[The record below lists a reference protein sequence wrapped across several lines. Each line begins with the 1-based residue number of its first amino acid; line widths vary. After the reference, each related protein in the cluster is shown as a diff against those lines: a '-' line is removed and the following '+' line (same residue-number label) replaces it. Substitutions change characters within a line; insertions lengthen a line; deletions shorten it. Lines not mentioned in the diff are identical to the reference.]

1 VPSNPSRLP
10 GKPVECGFGARLGAA
25 VAGRGPLCVGIDP
38 HPELLR
44 QWGVSD
50 DAAGLERF
58 ALPAVEVLGPEVAL
72 VKPQSA
78 FFERHGARGI
88 AVLERVLVAARDAG
102 ALVLLDVKRGDIGST
117 MAGYAAAYL
126 SDETPL
132 AADAI
137 TVSPYFGVGALEPA
151 FELANATGRG
161 VFVLALTSN
170 PEGAGVQAAVTGT
183 GSTVAQSVIDA
194 VAARN
199 TGRLGDFGVV
209 VGATAAA
216 GALQLEAL
224 NGPILVPG
232 IGAQAAALGDLPHIF
247 GAAVHRVLP
256 TTARQLLRHGPEP
269 ASLRHAAR
277 RMADEARSLL
287 EFLSRQVGGAPRVE
301 RPAVRGI
308 RSPHNSDHP

>member
-1 VPSNPSRLP
+1 
-10 GKPVECGFGARLGAA
+10 
-25 VAGRGPLCVGIDP
+25 
-38 HPELLR
+38 
-44 QWGVSD
+44 
-50 DAAGLERF
+50 LESF
-58 ALPAVEVLGPEVAL
+58 ALHAVEVLGPETAL

-126 SDETPL
+126 SDGTPL

-137 TVSPYFGVGALEPA
+137 TVSPYLGVGALEPA
-151 FELANATGRG
+151 FELASSTGRG

-170 PEGAGVQAAVTGT
+170 PEGADMQAAVTGT
-183 GSTVAQSVIDA
+183 GSTVAQSVVDA

-199 TGRLGDFGVV
+199 TGHLGHFGVV

-216 GALQLEAL
+216 GALRLAAL

-232 IGAQAAALGDLPHIF
+232 IGAQGARLADLPQVF
-247 GAAVHRVLP
+247 GAALHHVLP
-256 TTARQLLRHGPEP
+256 TTSRQLLRYGPEP

-277 RMADEARSLL
+277 RMADEAAACLN
-287 EFLSRQVGGAPRVE
+287 SRHGR
-301 RPAVRGI
+301 
-308 RSPHNSDHP
+308 